1 MLESDDVSQIQQ
13 VIPTENVELLFHR
26 NCPMKRNGE
35 MVHLPPFPDKAFH
48 RLTSSPAEPS
58 LWLPSFSIL
67 LEQERFS
74 ICRSVNYRI
83 WLYQQRTYILLLLKN
98 WKNKFWQRP
107 MMTPV
112 SGWLRLF
119 CSAIYIHKRS
129 TTTGEWPQLS
139 IPFINQVM
147 SCPHPSWRKRYA
159 LAKNNSGGNSMSTLA
174 TAQRFCAHRP
184 VPQSLL
190 HVAKQ
195 SRHEFTA
202 LAYECGYY
210 DQAHLTKEF

>member
-1 MLESDDVSQIQQ
+1 
-13 VIPTENVELLFHR
+13 
-26 NCPMKRNGE
+26 
-35 MVHLPPFPDKAFH
+35 
-48 RLTSSPAEPS
+48 
-58 LWLPSFSIL
+58 
-67 LEQERFS
+67 
-74 ICRSVNYRI
+74 
-83 WLYQQRTYILLLLKN
+83 
-98 WKNKFWQRP
+98 

-112 SGWLRLF
+112 SGWLKLF

-139 IPFINQVM
+139 IPFINQAM
-147 SCPHPSWRKRYA
+147 SCPYPSWRKRYA

-210 DQAHLTKEF
+210 DQAHLTNEVKLFAGYTPREYITVCTLLRLFFLLSPFFQVNKTQNSKSKNHKKPC